1 MLTVVLAGMRAR
13 WASLVG
19 GFTALALGVGLV
31 AVMGLGLSATLNAP
45 ERAPVRF
52 ASAPVVVQG
61 HDRLAVEVRR
71 GPGKAVA
78 TAPLDR
84 PQPVDDEL
92 LRELR
97 ARWSVTTADPG
108 SRSGH
113 PSHDGSSHPSDD
125 GSGHP
130 SDNGSRSGAAGAAG
144 VPGPDAVGVDAPAA
158 EVRALVGDRARVL
171 TGAERRAVDPE
182 AARDARALVALNA
195 LLGTAGGVA
204 AFVSVFVVAST
215 FAFAVALRRREYG
228 LLRTAGATP
237 GQVRRM
243 LLAEA
248 AGLGVLASAVGCL
261 LGAWGAPL
269 LARAL
274 VDGGV
279 APSWFTI
286 GTGGAPGQP
295 FHAAHWI
302 AFGTGVTVALAGAV
316 AASRRAGRVGPTA
329 ALREADVDTDV
340 LPRGRALCGAAL
352 LLAGIGLLAW
362 TGATDPST
370 LLKRKTYTTQPMLLI
385 SGVALLAPL
394 LVRPAARALRLP
406 GAVGTLVRE
415 NSAAAVRRTAAV
427 AAPVLVTVALAGT
440 LLGSAATVTA
450 AKAAEARGQTTAAY
464 VTTGRDLPRTGTAT
478 GATSV
483 FVRDGAEALVKYGA
497 RAVADPAAWASSARL
512 PVVAGDLRNL
522 DDGSI
527 VVNEEFERRTVGE
540 GVEVWL
546 ADGSGP
552 VRLRVAAVLARG
564 TGDNGPYVTWANAPD
579 ATADRIDGTGPPGEG
594 SGTGHAHKG
603 GTGAD
608 RPGTSAAGG
617 AGGAGGAGPAGGPG
631 AHRTGAGAAVAV
643 TSTAPPTTEQTPAP
657 GSAPAPDS
665 TSASTSTSAPGP
677 GPAGGVTRTVDDWAA
692 ATHPAMT
699 PQTRLGL
706 LLVLGIALVYTVIA
720 LVNTLLMATSV
731 RGPELVALRL
741 AGATRAQVLRVVVG
755 ESLLAVGIGTVLGLG
770 VTAVCL
776 GGLGA
781 GLAAL
786 SAPVALTVPWGTV
799 GAAAGVCAAVAAAA
813 SLLPA
818 WRLTR

>member
-13 WASLVG
+13 WASFVG

-31 AVMGLGLSATLNAP
+31 AVMGLGLSTTLNAP

-61 HDRLAVEVRR
+61 QDRLAVEVRR

-84 PQPVDDEL
+84 PQPVDSEL

-97 ARWSVTTADPG
+97 ARWTVTTAPPTPSPPAPSPPAPSPP
-108 SRSGH
+108 SRV
-113 PSHDGSSHPSDD
+113 DGSH
-125 GSGHP
+125 
-130 SDNGSRSGAAGAAG
+130 AAGPHAVGPHAA
-144 VPGPDAVGVDAPAA
+144 GPDAVGVHAPAP

-171 TGAERRAVDPE
+171 TGQERRAVDPE
-182 AARDARALVALNA
+182 AAEDARALVTLNA
-195 LLGTAGGVA
+195 LLGTAGGVT

-248 AGLGVLASAVGCL
+248 AGVGVLASAAGCL

-269 LARAL
+269 LAGAL

-279 APSWFTI
+279 APTWFTI
-286 GTGGAPGQP
+286 GTGGGSRP
-295 FHAAHWI
+295 FHAAYGV
-302 AFGTGVTVALAGAV
+302 AFCTGVTVALAGAF

-352 LLAGIGLLAW
+352 LLTGLGLLVW
-362 TGATDPST
+362 TWATDPSA

-385 SGVALLAPL
+385 TGVALLAPL

-415 NSAAAVRRTAAV
+415 NSAASVRRTAAV

-450 AKAAEARGQTTAAY
+450 AKAAEARRQTTAAY

-497 RAVADPAAWASSARL
+497 RAVADPAAWASSACL
-512 PVVAGDLRNL
+512 PVLAGDLRSL
-522 DDGSI
+522 DDRSI
-527 VVNEEFERRTVGE
+527 VVNEEFERRTVGDT
-540 GVEVWL
+540 VEVWL
-546 ADGSGP
+546 ADGRGP

-564 TGDNGPYVTWANAPD
+564 TGDNGPYVTWANAPG
-579 ATADRIDGTGPPGEG
+579 ATADRIDTGKAGAVAPGVRAAAPVGGPAAPAAG
-594 SGTGHAHKG
+594 SRPAS
-603 GTGAD
+603 GAD
-608 RPGTSAAGG
+608 PVAP
-617 AGGAGGAGPAGGPG
+617 AGPVGRAG
-631 AHRTGAGAAVAV
+631 AHRAGAGANTDVAPDTGTGAGAGVGSR
-643 TSTAPPTTEQTPAP
+643 TGSPKPPKPPEPSPAPAPAPAAAAAP
-657 GSAPAPDS
+657 GS
-665 TSASTSTSAPGP
+665 
-677 GPAGGVTRTVDDWAA
+677 VTRTVDAWAA
-692 ATHPAMT
+692 ATHPVTT

-720 LVNTLLMATSV
+720 LANTLLMATSV
-731 RGPELVALRL
+731 RGPELAALRL
-741 AGATRAQVLRVVVG
+741 AGATRAQILRVVAG

-776 GGLGA
+776 GGLAA

-786 SAPVALTVPWGTV
+786 SAPVVLTVPWGTV
-799 GAAAGVCAAVAAAA
+799 GAAAGVCALVATAA
-813 SLLPA
+813 SVLPA